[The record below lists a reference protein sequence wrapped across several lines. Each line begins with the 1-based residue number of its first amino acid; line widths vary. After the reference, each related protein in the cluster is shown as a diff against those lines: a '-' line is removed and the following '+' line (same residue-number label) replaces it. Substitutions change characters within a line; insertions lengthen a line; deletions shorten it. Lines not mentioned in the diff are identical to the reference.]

1 MPTRHVD
8 IVGGGPAGLYTAR
21 LLKLHRPHWDVTV
34 YERMRGSG
42 DTFGFG
48 VVLTGSTMDNLD
60 TADPVSAADIRKVG
74 YSGHA
79 LRLHRRAEQITLHGA
94 RNLAI
99 GRNSLLDV
107 LAEHARAAG
116 VDIHTGV
123 HADAV
128 THEAD
133 IVIAADGVRSS
144 TRDKLAS
151 ELGAEIGIGRGLYL
165 WCGAPFALTDSIF
178 APVRTEHGL
187 FVAHAYPY
195 TPDRSTFLIETDE
208 STWHNAGMDTMDA
221 DTPHGESDSASLRYL
236 QQAFADQLDEHQLLG
251 NRSRWSRFATVHLN
265 RWSHNNTVLIGD
277 AAHTAHYTLGSGT
290 KLALEDAITLSEN
303 ILHAENDLP
312 TAFANY
318 EHQRRPAV
326 DRFQHLAA
334 RSQRWWESFAARAHR
349 PLPELATGFMTR
361 AGNLDLDR
369 LAQNNPDLVLAAL
382 ETYSDAGVAG
392 LPTDPTT
399 WVLEQPWTHR
409 TLNLARRV
417 VTDPTALGELTTIR
431 WSHPDP
437 WSSDADAA
445 LADVRT
451 SDPELTHLTDDDQPV
466 SIEGRIDLAERI
478 RLELQRPVLI
488 DLPSHARPAAAAAL
502 LCGRCDLVHFTG

>member
-1 MPTRHVD
+1 MPTRR
-8 IVGGGPAGLYTAR
+8 IEIIGGGPAGLYTAR

-48 VVLTGSTMDNLD
+48 VVLTGSTMDNLEA
-60 TADPVSAADIRKVG
+60 ADPVSAADIRKVG
-74 YSGHA
+74 HSGHG
-79 LRLHRRAEQITLHGA
+79 LRLQRRAEQITLHGA

-99 GRNSLLDV
+99 GRNSLLEV
-107 LAEHARAAG
+107 LAEHARVAG
-116 VDIHTGV
+116 ADIQTGV
-123 HADAV
+123 HPDAV

-133 IVIAADGVRSS
+133 IVIAADGVRST
-144 TRDKLAS
+144 TRDKLTN
-151 ELGAEIGIGRGLYL
+151 ELGADIDIGRGLYL

-208 STWHNAGMDTMDA
+208 TTWHNAGMDTTDA
-221 DTPHGESDSASLRYL
+221 DTPPGESDTASLGYL
-236 QQAFADQLDEHQLLG
+236 QQAFADQLDGHQLLG

-265 RWSHNNTVLIGD
+265 QWSHDNTVLIGD

-303 ILHAENDLP
+303 IVHAEEDIP
-312 TAFANY
+312 TALATY
-318 EHQRRPAV
+318 EHERGPLV
-326 DRFQHLAA
+326 DRFQYLAA
-334 RSQRWWESFAARAHR
+334 RSQRWWESFSARAHR
-349 PLPELATGFMTR
+349 PLPELATAFMTR

-369 LAQNNPDLVLAAL
+369 LAQNNPALVLAAL
-382 ETYSDAGVAG
+382 ETYSDTTVPT
-392 LPTDPTT
+392 LPPDPTT
-399 WVLEQPWTHR
+399 WVLEQPWTHH
-409 TLNLARRV
+409 TLNLTTRA
-417 VTDPTALGELTTIR
+417 VTDPTTLGEHTHLS

-437 WSSDADAA
+437 WSSDADTA
-445 LADVRT
+445 LTNART
-451 SDPELTHLTDDDQPV
+451 SELNLIHLTGDDQPRN
-466 SIEGRIDLAERI
+466 IEGRTDLAERI

-488 DLPSHARPAAAAAL
+488 DLPTHARTAAAAAL
-502 LCGRCDLVHFTG
+502 LCGRCDLVHFTD